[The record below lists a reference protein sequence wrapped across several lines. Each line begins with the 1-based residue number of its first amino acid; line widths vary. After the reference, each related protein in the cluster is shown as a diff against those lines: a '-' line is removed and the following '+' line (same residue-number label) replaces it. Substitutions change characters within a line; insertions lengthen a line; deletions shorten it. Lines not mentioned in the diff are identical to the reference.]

1 MLKWH
6 NFHRGLTDVDSYKTY
21 TYTYEKY
28 KTAID
33 IKKFIGNMIVIFQVE
48 KQKRLKNQ
56 PFLFYKFF

>member
-1 MLKWH
+1 MLIVIKP
-6 NFHRGLTDVDSYKTY
+6 
-21 TYTYEKY
+21 YTYEKY

-56 PFLFYKFF
+56 PFLFQKFF